1 MEDIG
6 DGNKFKS
13 GFISI
18 IGKTNVG
25 KSTLLNRILGQKITI
40 ISAKPQTTRNRI
52 LGIKNTPHAQM
63 IFLDTPGIHRAKSK
77 LNRYM
82 VKEATRTYNQVDM
95 VLLLVEANRS
105 IGDADR
111 FVIETL
117 REVNVPIILAI
128 NKIDLFNKDSI
139 LLTIDRF
146 RELYDFEESI
156 PISALKGSGIDPLL
170 VEIEKLLPFGP
181 RYFPEEMIT
190 DISERFIVAEI
201 IREKVFHL
209 TSFEVP
215 YSVAVV
221 IDDFKEKEG
230 INTVVIRATIHVEQP
245 SQKGILIGK
254 RGSMLKE
261 IGRMAR
267 IDVENLL
274 GAKVYLEL
282 WVKVEKGWSKDSRA
296 LRRLGYR

>member
-1 MEDIG
+1 MRGRD
-6 DGNKFKS
+6 KFKS

-25 KSTLLNRILGQKITI
+25 KSTLLNRILRQKITI

-52 LGIKNTPHAQM
+52 LGIKNTSHAQM

-82 VKEATRTYNQVDM
+82 VKEATKTYSQVDM
-95 VLLLVEANRS
+95 ILLMVEVNSS
-105 IGDADR
+105 IGDTDR
-111 FVIETL
+111 FVIKTL
-117 REVNVPIILAI
+117 REVNVPIVLTI
-128 NKIDLFNKDSI
+128 NKIDLFNKGSI
-139 LLTIDRF
+139 LVTIDAF
-146 RELYDFEESI
+146 RKLYDFEEII
-156 PISALKGSGIDPLL
+156 PISALKGSGVDPLL
-170 VEIEKLLPFGP
+170 VEIERLLPFGP

-190 DISERFIVAEI
+190 DMSERFIVAEI
-201 IREKVFHL
+201 IREKVFRL
-209 TSFEVP
+209 TSYEIP

-221 IDDFKEKEG
+221 IDDFKEKED

-267 IDVENLL
+267 IDVEDIL
-274 GAKVYLEL
+274 GTKVYLEL
-282 WVKVEKGWSKDSRA
+282 WVKVEKGWSKDTKA